1 MGGPLLLQQRLSIL
15 PGLTDGHYLGKYL
28 SLQRILAEIVL
39 HRMVDKIEE
48 KCLLF
53 IEEGRTVLSAD
64 EDQISRR

>member
-1 MGGPLLLQQRLSIL
+1 MGGPLLLQQRLSIP
-15 PGLTDGHYLGKYL
+15 PGLTDGHYLGKGL

-48 KCLLF
+48 KCPLF
-53 IEEGRTVLSAD
+53 IEEGRTVLSAN